1 MQTAITNSQI
11 DNAMMA
17 HLGIGNVII
26 DFNTV
31 ALLILAV
38 AIIILGVSIFQ
49 YIRYKRDKDNIPS
62 LHKIEN
68 KIDFYSLDLIR
79 QNNRV
84 KALEDKKIE
93 IDELH
98 KVILELKSLIL
109 RRGNV

>member
-1 MQTAITNSQI
+1 MHNLITNSQI
-11 DNAMMA
+11 DNATMA

-26 DFNTV
+26 DLNTV
-31 ALLILAV
+31 ALLILAF

-49 YIRYKRDKDNIPS
+49 YTHYKRDKDNIPS

-68 KIDFYSLDLIR
+68 KIDFYSIDLIR
-79 QNNRV
+79 LNNRI

-93 IDELH
+93 INELH
-98 KVILELKSLIL
+98 KIILELKSLIL